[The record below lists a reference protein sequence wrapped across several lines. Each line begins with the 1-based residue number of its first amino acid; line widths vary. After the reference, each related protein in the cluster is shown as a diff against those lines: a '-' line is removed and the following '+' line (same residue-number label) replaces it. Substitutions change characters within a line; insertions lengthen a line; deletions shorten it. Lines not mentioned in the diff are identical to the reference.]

1 MRIGHS
7 NQSQTFVPQVE
18 TAAGSFGDAVAFADC
33 PGFIDSRGFEIN
45 ISNAVNVRQTVAAA
59 ASCVVVVIIN
69 YFSLLADRGKGIKD
83 LMQILGGL
91 FGTPEDVR
99 AHARSVLL
107 VISQAPARHPESG
120 ASITLGQ
127 HARKLLDPTGLDE
140 DGRKTLGALGTNV
153 CVYHLLG
160 RGDASWLDRSA
171 IIDRINELEPITTPA
186 SLFRSAIAEHDK
198 ESLREMVTSLCAQV
212 SSSMAFREY
221 QWAAD
226 QVSDLLEIKNTQSDF
241 VNAIIDEAVTAAVV
255 SERTRIVRAA
265 VDRCLVSKKDG
276 SPARGSPAQGDGRG
290 DADDRGGGTDGSSD
304 DDPSHRGVDREIVQ
318 NDDGFGQCPNPTDD
332 SSLRFTEARRQLHEL
347 AVVLE
352 AFAGIAGISEQL
364 AVLLA
369 TSTLDLEKASRRA
382 AELAGRKLVEE
393 PVRELLRTV
402 GGNVVKEVLLLPH
415 SAEKMRISMM
425 AERDELDQLFA
436 EEIRS
441 FHGDQV
447 GDVGTESV
455 EQLEMMKERFVV
467 DLLELDLR
475 ADGACSAW
483 KAHMDNAAERLM
495 RRDKKLLEDEGASF
509 WERVGSSKSACF
521 GDRDP
526 STSTATVL
534 DWARRRLSDEHC
546 EVIGAVLRSVDSA
559 RVSALFLSGNQIG
572 DSGVSALADATGFG
586 ALPNLER
593 LFLDNN
599 QFGDEATVDLARAF
613 VTGRLSKLT
622 FLDLNRNRIADEGM
636 AALAKAVAAGALENI
651 ATLYLHK
658 NAIGDA
664 GALAFVDAITG
675 VTSQEQSRGVIVHGM
690 RRARKVPSLCKLYLG
705 ENCIGEAGLAALRR
719 AHAGGAMP
727 ALEILQL
734 DGNTTTAKR
743 WAQLE

>member
-1 MRIGHS
+1 MQPS
-7 NQSQTFVPQVE
+7 
-18 TAAGSFGDAVAFADC
+18 
-33 PGFIDSRGFEIN
+33 SR
-45 ISNAVNVRQTVAAA
+45 V
-59 ASCVVVVIIN
+59 
-69 YFSLLADRGKGIKD
+69 
-83 LMQILGGL
+83 
-91 FGTPEDVR
+91 
-99 AHARSVLL
+99 
-107 VISQAPARHPESG
+107 
-120 ASITLGQ
+120 
-127 HARKLLDPTGLDE
+127 
-140 DGRKTLGALGTNV
+140 
-153 CVYHLLG
+153 
-160 RGDASWLDRSA
+160 ASWSKS
-171 IIDRINELEPITTPA
+171 P
-186 SLFRSAIAEHDK
+186 F
-198 ESLREMVTSLCAQV
+198 ESCCV
-212 SSSMAFREY
+212 
-221 QWAAD
+221 
-226 QVSDLLEIKNTQSDF
+226 
-241 VNAIIDEAVTAAVV
+241 
-255 SERTRIVRAA
+255 
-265 VDRCLVSKKDG
+265 
-276 SPARGSPAQGDGRG
+276 
-290 DADDRGGGTDGSSD
+290 
-304 DDPSHRGVDREIVQ
+304 PSVAM
-318 NDDGFGQCPNPTDD
+318 
-332 SSLRFTEARRQLHEL
+332 S
-347 AVVLE
+347 
-352 AFAGIAGISEQL
+352 
-364 AVLLA
+364 
-369 TSTLDLEKASRRA
+369 SRRCF
-382 AELAGRKLVEE
+382 
-393 PVRELLRTV
+393 
-402 GGNVVKEVLLLPH
+402 LLPH
-415 SAEKMRISMM
+415 SQKMRISMM

-559 RVSALFLSGNQIG
+559 RVSALFLRAIR
-572 DSGVSALADATGFG
+572 LAIRVWYSRGRDRLRR

-705 ENCIGEAGLAALRR
+705 RELHRRSRACSPASRARRRRDAGLRDLAARWQYDDCEEVGTARIAARLARSLLVHKQGFTCLVSLNLGDRSTRKSTSSAAARPDAWSHSRR
-719 AHAGGAMP
+719 
-727 ALEILQL
+727 L
-734 DGNTTTAKR
+734 KR
-743 WAQLE
+743 L